1 MVCEVAKHTTNAV
14 IETGPTVQTFSDE
27 AEPTVSVIVCESL
40 LSLHMYKFAR
50 RGVTYFE
57 WSGERTCHVHHRKV
71 GLQRWW
77 WGGHQRSKQVVVSSV
92 GSGRVPFALT
102 TFSQSGSR
110 RPFERL
116 SL

>member
-1 MVCEVAKHTTNAV
+1 MSDIAKHTTNAV
-14 IETGPTVQTFSDE
+14 IETGPTVQTFSNE
-27 AEPTVSVIVCESL
+27 AEPTIFVIVCETW
-40 LSLHMYKFAR
+40 LSLHLHEFALSEVSLILCGVGNVRAMY
-50 RGVTYFE
+50 TI
-57 WSGERTCHVHHRKV
+57 RKWV
-71 GLQRWW
+71 YRDGG
-77 WGGHQRSKQVVVSSV
+77 GGHQRNEQVVVSSV